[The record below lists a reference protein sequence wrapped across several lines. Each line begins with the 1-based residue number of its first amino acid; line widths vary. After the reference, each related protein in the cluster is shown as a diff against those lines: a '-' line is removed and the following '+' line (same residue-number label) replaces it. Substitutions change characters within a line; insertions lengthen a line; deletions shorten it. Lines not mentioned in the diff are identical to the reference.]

1 MIGHTHRCHTLA
13 AAFIVAVWL
22 LSPATAFAHADIV
35 ERISAFDQQILQAP
49 DSAAL
54 YFKRGELHRLHR
66 DWPAALAD
74 YDQAARLDPE
84 NPAVHYYRGR
94 MRLEAGDPA
103 QARPLL
109 DRFLAARPDHADALL
124 IRSRALTR
132 LGEGLAAADDLT
144 HAIALFDSPTP
155 EVYLERARALVIA
168 GPAHTGRALNG
179 LDAGIARLGPLVTL
193 LQYATAIERS
203 DGRHQQAL
211 ERIDTLPD
219 MIRLQPTW
227 LAIRGDILRDIGD
240 IEQAQATYRAG
251 LETIKTYPPA
261 RRNSRATV
269 VLETR
274 LRASLR

>member
-1 MIGHTHRCHTLA
+1 MIGRTHRCHTLA

-35 ERISAFDQQILQAP
+35 ERISALDQQIVQAP
-49 DSAAL
+49 DNAAL
-54 YFKRGELHRLHR
+54 YFKRGELHRLHS

-74 YDQAARLDPE
+74 YDHAARLDPA

-144 HAIALFDSPTP
+144 RAIALYDLPTP

-168 GPAHTGRALNG
+168 GPDNIGRALNG

-193 LQYATAIERS
+193 IQYAIAIERS

-211 ERIDTLPD
+211 ERLGTLPD

-251 LETIKTYPPA
+251 LETIETYPPA

>member
-1 MIGHTHRCHTLA
+1 MIGRTHRCHTLA

-22 LSPATAFAHADIV
+22 FSPATAFAHADIV

-168 GPAHTGRALNG
+168 GPDNIGRALNG

-193 LQYATAIERS
+193 IQYAIAIERS

-211 ERIDTLPD
+211 GRLDTLPD
-219 MIRLQPTW
+219 KIRLQPTW